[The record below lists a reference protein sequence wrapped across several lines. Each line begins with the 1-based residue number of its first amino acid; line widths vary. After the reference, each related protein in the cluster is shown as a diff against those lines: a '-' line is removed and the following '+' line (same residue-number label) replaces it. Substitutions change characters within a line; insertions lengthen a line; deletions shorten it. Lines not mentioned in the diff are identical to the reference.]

1 MSSGGAPHILI
12 SLWVQ
17 PWGQRLAA
25 TSLLLWPWDVPEGI
39 SALCSALGLLG
50 GMAVPWGRGV
60 RMNHGGGSSLSNQ
73 SDVIMP
79 ISSVSWRCI
88 HNGEKSTE
96 LSLCLLHT
104 SQAGGYSH
112 SLVHNPGVQ

>member
-1 MSSGGAPHILI
+1 MVGPPTSSFPYGCSPGDKDLLPPVCFSVPGMCQKGFLHCVLHWGCWGDGSAMGT
-12 SLWVQ
+12 WGEDE
-17 PWGQRLAA
+17 PW
-25 TSLLLWPWDVPEGI
+25 
-39 SALCSALGLLG
+39 
-50 GMAVPWGRGV
+50 
-60 RMNHGGGSSLSNQ
+60 GGSSLSNQ

-104 SQAGGYSH
+104 SQAGEYSH